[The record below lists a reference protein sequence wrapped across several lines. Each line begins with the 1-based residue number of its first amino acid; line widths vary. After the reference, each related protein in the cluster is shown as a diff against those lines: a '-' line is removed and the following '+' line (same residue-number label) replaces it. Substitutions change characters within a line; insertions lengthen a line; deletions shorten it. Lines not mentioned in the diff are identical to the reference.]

1 MAGPVHPSVGGSDHG
16 KSDLVG
22 ASELVEMSG
31 HDDLPARKRHPEAE
45 IQGEPL
51 RLVEISSLMAHS
63 NLDWDGKT
71 SGQGC
76 RNFCAIGRILRRFA
90 VISAPECMSRFLD
103 PCRTPLNLDPLPPQR
118 NVRTRVGGL
127 MWDLLGL
134 LSHDPV
140 VFHF

>member
-63 NLDWDGKT
+63 NLDWMAKPLVRDAG
-71 SGQGC
+71 
-76 RNFCAIGRILRRFA
+76 ILRYWADFA
-90 VISAPECMSRFLD
+90 SLCSYFRP
-103 PCRTPLNLDPLPPQR
+103 
-118 NVRTRVGGL
+118 
-127 MWDLLGL
+127 
-134 LSHDPV
+134 
-140 VFHF
+140 